1 VVNPQRLPVNN
12 AKEMVALLKAKPDQ
26 YNFGSSGNGTILH
39 LAAEMF
45 VDGAGVKA
53 RHIPYKGAG
62 QMITDLIGGQVD
74 FGVLAVPAV
83 QAHLKAGTLRAVA
96 ATGTT
101 RVPSLANIPTL
112 QEQGINVTVGGW
124 LAAVGPAKLAPADV
138 RRLNEA
144 IVAAWTSPEVKKA
157 MVEQENI
164 INPTTPEAAVATFSR
179 EQARYGDVVRKAGVT
194 LD

>member
-74 FGVLAVPAV
+74 FGVPFFACIPLLIESFEPAQCPLCAQGV
-83 QAHLKAGTLRAVA
+83 ELKIT
-96 ATGTT
+96 
-101 RVPSLANIPTL
+101 
-112 QEQGINVTVGGW
+112 
-124 LAAVGPAKLAPADV
+124 
-138 RRLNEA
+138 
-144 IVAAWTSPEVKKA
+144 
-157 MVEQENI
+157 
-164 INPTTPEAAVATFSR
+164 
-179 EQARYGDVVRKAGVT
+179 
-194 LD
+194 

>member
-1 VVNPQRLPVNN
+1 
-12 AKEMVALLKAKPDQ
+12 MLKAKPDQ

-124 LAAVGPAKLAPADV
+124 LAAIGPAKLAPADV

-144 IVAAWTSPEVKKA
+144 IVAAWTWPEVKKA
-157 MVEQENI
+157 MAEQENI